1 MGFNIIDR
9 YIARTVLVF
18 ILVAAIALSFL
29 SAIITFI
36 DQTRHLG
43 QGNVDFMF
51 LLFYVALRTPS
62 LTVMLFPIAVL
73 IGCVVGLG
81 ILSKNSELV
90 VMQSIGMSKT
100 KIILSACKMIFPIAI
115 LVGVA
120 GQTVVPEI
128 KQYAESSYNFASSEG
143 RLSRVGWG
151 FWIREGNSFVYIRR
165 TMSDNSIHEIS
176 RYDFDGTKLLKRS
189 HAATGLYN
197 NEHSNWDMFKVRS
210 YIYDDKNIT
219 IEDKDIEHW
228 DLYLTPER
236 LEVFNLNNE
245 ELTVY
250 ELLDYIDYLETNNI
264 NSDRYRTVLYKKVL
278 MPLSIIVMLLLGA
291 STVFGSLRTVPMS
304 ARVLLGLLI
313 GFLFY
318 LTNEILPNFTYL
330 VGLPPSIGVSLPLI
344 FFTLIS
350 ILVLNRNV

>member
-18 ILVAAIALSFL
+18 ILISAVALSFL

-43 QGNVDFMF
+43 QGDVDFMF

-62 LTVMLFPIAVL
+62 ISVLLFPVAVL

-90 VMQSIGMSKT
+90 VMQSVGLSKT

-120 GQTVVPEI
+120 GQTVIPEI
-128 KQYAESSYNFASSEG
+128 KQYAEFRYNFASSEG
-143 RLSRVGWG
+143 RLSQVGWG
-151 FWIREGNSFVYIRR
+151 FWIREGNSFVYVARI
-165 TMSDNSIHEIS
+165 MSDNSIHDIS

-189 HAATGLYN
+189 HASSGLYN
-197 NEHSNWDMFKVRS
+197 KEKGNWDIFKVRN
-210 YIYDDKNIT
+210 YIY
-219 IEDKDIEHW
+219 EDKSIRVEDNIIEHW

-245 ELTVY
+245 ALTAY
-250 ELLDYIDYLETNNI
+250 ELMDYIEYLDSNNI
-264 NSDRYRTVLYKKVL
+264 NSDRYRTILYKKIL
-278 MPLSIIVMLLLGA
+278 MPVSIIVMLLLGA

-304 ARVLLGLLI
+304 VRVLLGLLI

-318 LTNEILPNFTYL
+318 LTNEILPDFTYL
-330 VGLPPSIGVSLPLI
+330 VGLPPIIGVCLPLI
-344 FFTLIS
+344 VFTLVAFI
-350 ILVLNRNV
+350 VLNRKV